1 MSKEKEEGKEKEKIM
16 ETSTIPS
23 SEVITSIKEQLEA
36 IGFNLS
42 FDNYYKIYSV
52 TIDFSYFV
60 KRYYIPEL
68 IKILESPY
76 ANFVTKLDLKNLHIR
91 DSIKNFVK
99 QLKDT
104 HVTTLN
110 LTDNHLG
117 NEGAIAL
124 AETIKYSNVTVLNL
138 RNTKIGNEGA
148 EALANALKEE
158 GNKITQ
164 LGLMDNNLKDE
175 GAKTIAK
182 AIKRSNVTE
191 LYLQYNS
198 ITMEGALAL
207 ADELKD
213 SKVTGLYLMKNSIG
227 DEGAKA
233 IAKAIKNG
241 WEPTVLDLASNNIGD
256 EGAKAIAKAIK
267 GSSIT
272 TLNLAG
278 NRIGNEGAKVLVEA
292 IKGSKVT
299 TLFLSSNNIEN
310 EVAET
315 LVEEGL
321 KGIVHTGYQKPP
333 LTSSTSSTTTTSV
346 STTSSFDNSR
356 STKKKEGKEKEKM
369 KEAIIAG
376 AINTPELSS
385 FDKIY
390 GNLVKEPGKSLTPE
404 EVTKLGDQYL
414 TSDRILNLFSKNPKK
429 AYEELITAHKFD
441 TGMFIKL
448 VVYQQVCSIGKFAFE
463 HHKYLLDSV
472 KNGTFNLG
480 DPMLLAY
487 AVRLSNEELALS
499 VTKELVRK
507 GAVIADN
514 ILFHSYNNPHVT
526 KFLLREKPSIITCQD
541 KLMGTDAVIKKV
553 QGKLFTSAS
562 ETDKVKFKTTLEL
575 LKAAK
580 TGGDDLNIKLDIIC
594 PLFLITNIVKLYLK
608 FILKIIRIINGFSII
623 LYRLKNT
630 TRG

>member
-1 MSKEKEEGKEKEKIM
+1 MSKEKE
-16 ETSTIPS
+16 
-23 SEVITSIKEQLEA
+23 
-36 IGFNLS
+36 
-42 FDNYYKIYSV
+42 
-52 TIDFSYFV
+52 
-60 KRYYIPEL
+60 
-68 IKILESPY
+68 
-76 ANFVTKLDLKNLHIR
+76 
-91 DSIKNFVK
+91 
-99 QLKDT
+99 
-104 HVTTLN
+104 
-110 LTDNHLG
+110 
-117 NEGAIAL
+117 
-124 AETIKYSNVTVLNL
+124 
-138 RNTKIGNEGA
+138 
-148 EALANALKEE
+148 
-158 GNKITQ
+158 
-164 LGLMDNNLKDE
+164 
-175 GAKTIAK
+175 
-182 AIKRSNVTE
+182 
-191 LYLQYNS
+191 
-198 ITMEGALAL
+198 
-207 ADELKD
+207 
-213 SKVTGLYLMKNSIG
+213 
-227 DEGAKA
+227 
-233 IAKAIKNG
+233 
-241 WEPTVLDLASNNIGD
+241 
-256 EGAKAIAKAIK
+256 
-267 GSSIT
+267 
-272 TLNLAG
+272 
-278 NRIGNEGAKVLVEA
+278 
-292 IKGSKVT
+292 
-299 TLFLSSNNIEN
+299 
-310 EVAET
+310 
-315 LVEEGL
+315 
-321 KGIVHTGYQKPP
+321 
-333 LTSSTSSTTTTSV
+333 
-346 STTSSFDNSR
+346 
-356 STKKKEGKEKEKM
+356 EGKEKEKM

-376 AINTPELSS
+376 AMNTPELSS
-385 FDKIY
+385 FGKIY
-390 GNLVKEPGKSLTPE
+390 GDLVKEPGKSLTTE

-448 VVYQQVCSIGKFAFE
+448 VVYQQVCSVGKFAFE

-623 LYRLKNT
+623 LYRLKTT

>member
-1 MSKEKEEGKEKEKIM
+1 M
-16 ETSTIPS
+16 
-23 SEVITSIKEQLEA
+23 ITRA
-36 IGFNLS
+36 
-42 FDNYYKIYSV
+42 
-52 TIDFSYFV
+52 
-60 KRYYIPEL
+60 
-68 IKILESPY
+68 
-76 ANFVTKLDLKNLHIR
+76 
-91 DSIKNFVK
+91 
-99 QLKDT
+99 
-104 HVTTLN
+104 
-110 LTDNHLG
+110 
-117 NEGAIAL
+117 
-124 AETIKYSNVTVLNL
+124 
-138 RNTKIGNEGA
+138 
-148 EALANALKEE
+148 
-158 GNKITQ
+158 
-164 LGLMDNNLKDE
+164 
-175 GAKTIAK
+175 
-182 AIKRSNVTE
+182 
-191 LYLQYNS
+191 
-198 ITMEGALAL
+198 
-207 ADELKD
+207 
-213 SKVTGLYLMKNSIG
+213 
-227 DEGAKA
+227 
-233 IAKAIKNG
+233 
-241 WEPTVLDLASNNIGD
+241 
-256 EGAKAIAKAIK
+256 
-267 GSSIT
+267 
-272 TLNLAG
+272 
-278 NRIGNEGAKVLVEA
+278 
-292 IKGSKVT
+292 
-299 TLFLSSNNIEN
+299 
-310 EVAET
+310 
-315 LVEEGL
+315 
-321 KGIVHTGYQKPP
+321 
-333 LTSSTSSTTTTSV
+333 
-346 STTSSFDNSR
+346 

-594 PLFLITNIVKLYLK
+594 PPIFDNEYSKALFEIYSKDYPDNQWLFYNIISLKKHYKGIEKIIKDGGNFKGVSKEFENYVREVSSAEIVKLLFTEPISQDISSTASTTTTSVSTTFSLEK
-608 FILKIIRIINGFSII
+608 FASSSSSSTSESYTTKTAVSTPTLPLGGPPTLYNLLFKKYVFTDKSRVSIDQVRYNTKITKNKVELRDASDELVCTVQIENGKTKLIYDLLDIYTVDEDGFLSHNIYGRYSGFLDLDSINKREIIRVCENLLKQQTGGATGSSDSTTLSSSSSSTSESYTTKAAVSATSSSSNDTVTTSSSSSGSTSSCDYSILLSI
-623 LYRLKNT
+623 TESIPESTDSAIPLT
-630 TRG
+630 GESTIEAV